1 MSGQMKTKRERSFNF
16 TSLEVRIL
24 INVIVH
30 KYLYVIENKRTDAVT
45 WQEKR
50 KAWDRITRE
59 FNSQS
64 SLNNRT
70 TKMLRVKYESLKRSL
85 RKKERYKKT
94 GGDEADCTPYTEEEE
109 KLLKV
114 LSLSITDLPSR
125 SDCDDNTHPD
135 NHCMEGFK
143 DTETPTSEHHT
154 EDNDVRGTTP
164 EPAPNWNTRLKKS
177 INSKLLT
184 HKQKRSE
191 AQLADRRQELIALQI
206 KLAERELQLKE
217 AEIKFITDKN
227 ERHKIEH
234 EKNMELLNLK
244 IRHSRSEHIE

>member
-1 MSGQMKTKRERSFNF
+1 VG
-16 TSLEVRIL
+16 
-24 INVIVH
+24 
-30 KYLYVIENKRTDAVT
+30 
-45 WQEKR
+45 
-50 KAWDRITRE
+50 RITSE
-59 FNSQS
+59 KHIDTNITELADELLFE
-64 SLNNRT
+64 
-70 TKMLRVKYESLKRSL
+70 ESGIR
-85 RKKERYKKT
+85 
-94 GGDEADCTPYTEEEE
+94 D
-109 KLLKV
+109 
-114 LSLSITDLPSR
+114 I
-125 SDCDDNTHPD
+125 
-135 NHCMEGFK
+135 NHQIFQISP
-143 DTETPTSEHHT
+143 ETPTSEHHT
-154 EDNDVRGTTP
+154 EDNDGRGTTP

-191 AQLADRRQELIALQI
+191 AQLADKRQELIALQI